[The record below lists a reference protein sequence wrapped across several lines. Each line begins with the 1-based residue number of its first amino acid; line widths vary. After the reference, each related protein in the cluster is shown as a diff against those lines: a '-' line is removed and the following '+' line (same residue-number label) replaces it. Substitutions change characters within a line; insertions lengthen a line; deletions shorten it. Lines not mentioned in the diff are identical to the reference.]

1 MPKPSRN
8 KNHTVL
14 NCVLIQQTLVHTLR
28 DNLGFFAKSTQWD
41 RKSVKVNAFATA
53 AMNSEYIPFLGILPG
68 YHHSKH
74 RNLAF
79 KLRQESSA

>member
-28 DNLGFFAKSTQWD
+28 HDLGFSYRTQWD
-41 RKSVKVNAFATA
+41 RKPAKVNAFATV
-53 AMNSEYIPFLGILPG
+53 AMNSEYIPFMGT
-68 YHHSKH
+68 
-74 RNLAF
+74 
-79 KLRQESSA
+79 